1 MRPNNSVRDSVL
13 KVIAD
18 QLDRGIH
25 EIKDESAF
33 EVLGADSLDQIEIV
47 IALEEEFEIE
57 ISDADADQADTVGK
71 LIALVE
77 RMVGK

>member
-1 MRPNNSVRDSVL
+1 MGTRETVL
-13 KVIAD
+13 KIVANT
-18 QLDRGIH
+18 LGLTES
-25 EIKDESAF
+25 EIKDNESIG
-33 EVLGADSLDQIEIV
+33 EDLGADSFDQIEIV
-47 IALEEEFEIE
+47 IALEEEFEVE

>member
-1 MRPNNSVRDSVL
+1 MGTRETVL
-13 KVIAD
+13 KIVANT
-18 QLDRGIH
+18 LGLTES
-25 EIKDESAF
+25 EIKDNESIG
-33 EVLGADSLDQIEIV
+33 EDLGADSLDQIEIV